1 VQTREDD
8 MDRTSERIE
17 ELRRGFEAQPS
28 VQAIGATLR
37 SLSVGRAEVELVVS
51 RSLLVN
57 GDLPPGMFVQG
68 GYLIGVLPN
77 FAGVYAAMTLSQG
90 HALLVDTRG
99 AIKSSTVMGERI
111 VAKASA
117 VREGRTITVTWQV
130 ESADTG
136 ATKSLGTFVYR
147 LKKSESP
154 DREESR

>member
-1 VQTREDD
+1 

-37 SLSVGRAEVELVVS
+37 NISAGYAEVELVVS
-51 RSLLVN
+51 HNLLVN
-57 GDLPPGMFVQG
+57 GDLPPEMFVQG

-77 FAGVYAAMTLSQG
+77 FAGVYAAMTLSNG
-90 HALLVDTRG
+90 HALLIEAQGSIRNP
-99 AIKSSTVMGERI
+99 AVMGERI

-117 VREGRTITVTWQV
+117 VRDGRAITVTWQV

-136 ATKSLGTFVYR
+136 TLKSSGTFVYR
-147 LKKSESP
+147 LKKSETL
-154 DREESR
+154 DWLVV